1 MTASVSLSATNVK
14 DNKQKILRV
23 REREKTNG
31 SCGGLPEVISGSPI
45 PETVERN
52 EKRKEN
58 VNLWLAIYSHNDQL
72 KGIVFPVIWFEFFV
86 GGVLPGAKERRANQQ
101 KNAYLFRHDYL
112 QRPSGRREK
121 PKTVQ
126 NIACVS
132 VCRSC
137 FFFLFL
143 PRKYNKIKTTPNSF
157 SNRGEQRTDSPLP
170 TPFYLVICVIA

>member
-1 MTASVSLSATNVK
+1 MVTASVSLSATNVK

-101 KNAYLFRHDYL
+101 KMPTYLDMTTFNVH
-112 QRPSGRREK
+112 QVEEK
-121 PKTVQ
+121 SQKLYKTLRVCL
-126 NIACVS
+126 CVDP
-132 VCRSC
+132 VFFSC
-137 FFFLFL
+137 F
-143 PRKYNKIKTTPNSF
+143 YQENTTK
-157 SNRGEQRTDSPLP
+157 
-170 TPFYLVICVIA
+170 

>member
-1 MTASVSLSATNVK
+1 MATASVSLSATNVK

-72 KGIVFPVIWFEFFV
+72 KGIVFPVI
-86 GGVLPGAKERRANQQ
+86 
-101 KNAYLFRHDYL
+101 
-112 QRPSGRREK
+112 
-121 PKTVQ
+121 
-126 NIACVS
+126 
-132 VCRSC
+132 
-137 FFFLFL
+137 
-143 PRKYNKIKTTPNSF
+143 
-157 SNRGEQRTDSPLP
+157 
-170 TPFYLVICVIA
+170 